1 MEVVIHI
8 IVGDIGL
15 MKVVILDAKTLTNDD
30 IDFSVFDELGEVTI
44 YDYTKYNQIA
54 ERIKDAE
61 IILCNKSIMNR
72 MTLKDAKNVKYIGLF
87 ATGYNNVD
95 IEYTNER
102 NITVCNAGSYSTNA
116 VAQHVFALILEH
128 YNKVGEYNKFVKDGG
143 WIHSEKFSPFK
154 PMKEMDGRTLGI
166 VGYGSI
172 GKKVAKIAQA
182 FDMKVLAYNRSPKKD
197 ESVRFVEMDELL
209 EKSDIVSI
217 HCPLNSDSEKMC
229 NKEFFEKMK
238 DGALFINTSR
248 GGVVDEQALI
258 DAVKSKKISGAGLDV
273 VAVEPM
279 EKHEEILD
287 IDNII
292 ITPHSAWAPVETRTR
307 LVEIVKNNIKKWV
320 AGDPVNV
327 MK

>member
-1 MEVVIHI
+1 
-8 IVGDIGL
+8 

-30 IDFSVFDELGEVTI
+30 IDFSVFDEFGEVTI

-258 DAVKSKKISGAGLDV
+258 DAVKFKKISGAGLDV

-320 AGDPVNV
+320 AGAPVNV
-327 MK
+327 IK